1 MANSSVIVALSLSRV
16 LVVSQNPDGQKVF
29 AGQCA
34 GNHGADAHGADRG
47 DQKKNFSANCTRR
60 GKLYWLSG
68 NWPKV
73 ALGQVVFGGF
83 RIGVLVRL
91 KLSTRNAIL

>member
-1 MANSSVIVALSLSRV
+1 
-16 LVVSQNPDGQKVF
+16 
-29 AGQCA
+29 
-34 GNHGADAHGADRG
+34 
-47 DQKKNFSANCTRR
+47 
-60 GKLYWLSG
+60 LYWLSG

-73 ALGQVVFGGF
+73 ALGKVVFGGF